1 MKLKIRMNEW
11 MNEFLEQLVKGPTAA
26 YRQKLDRPGERVSP
40 GFQISCLFS
49 VILVAGNQMLIKL
62 PYLNICLT
70 MRCLS
75 LISVFFTHSLRDV
88 LRKGQGTVSKRR
100 GLIACVQTTT
110 PTANFWAQII
120 FDPYRRL
127 LTLTYLRVSTR
138 RLFQDTMFDRLH
150 TQNAIR
156 GYFRSFSATAYCG
169 IEKANSMARVVV
181 KPTPRL
187 CNRCA
192 SNT

>member
-1 MKLKIRMNEW
+1 
-11 MNEFLEQLVKGPTAA
+11 MNEFLEQLVRGLTDA
-26 YRQKLDRPGERVSP
+26 YSRCQRCLVSVYHLAP
-40 GFQISCLFS
+40 QISEAFLVF
-49 VILVAGNQMLIKL
+49 LVAGGKCYKSDTPDPSDCLCSVSL
-62 PYLNICLT
+62 P
-70 MRCLS
+70 
-75 LISVFFTHSLRDV
+75 ISVFFTHSLRDV

-150 TQNAIR
+150 TQHSIR
-156 GYFRSFSATAYCG
+156 GYFRSFSATA
-169 IEKANSMARVVV
+169 
-181 KPTPRL
+181 
-187 CNRCA
+187 
-192 SNT
+192 

>member
-1 MKLKIRMNEW
+1 MPTAD
-11 MNEFLEQLVKGPTAA
+11 VKGVWWACITWPRKSA
-26 YRQKLDRPGERVSP
+26 KLSWSSLLLGGKCYKSDTPDPSDCLCSVS
-40 GFQISCLFS
+40 
-49 VILVAGNQMLIKL
+49 L
-62 PYLNICLT
+62 P
-70 MRCLS
+70 
-75 LISVFFTHSLRDV
+75 ISVFFTHSLRDV

-150 TQNAIR
+150 TQHAIR
-156 GYFRSFSATAYCG
+156 GYFRSFSATA
-169 IEKANSMARVVV
+169 
-181 KPTPRL
+181 
-187 CNRCA
+187 
-192 SNT
+192 